1 MGIYPIFRH
10 THMGDNRNPGECHV
24 KLTTSTPQA
33 SPAPR
38 PVAAWRATRG
48 RRCPWPV
55 PSYMRRRWGSIPGSD
70 RVTGIAVPISCTSHR
85 ACWICDN
92 QLLGIL
98 ICINTIR
105 ICHLQEILFWGDVKK
120 SKKKK
125 GTCPGSG
132 FCSLGPF
139 LVEAWFWAWNMGRAS
154 PQWIWGMFCAGKLL
168 VTLSYP
174 KMCSW
179 YSLSH
184 WLNVRIPQPLA

>member
-120 SKKKK
+120 SKKKWDM
-125 GTCPGSG
+125 SRVRLL
-132 FCSLGPF
+132 FIGPF
-139 LVEAWFWAWNMGRAS
+139 FGRSLILSMKYGPGFSAMDLRDVLCRKAFGYSILPQNVQLVF
-154 PQWIWGMFCAGKLL
+154 P
-168 VTLSYP
+168 
-174 KMCSW
+174 
-179 YSLSH
+179 
-184 WLNVRIPQPLA
+184 